1 MNIVDENII
10 ESQCNLLRNWRISF
24 RQIGVHLGRQ
34 GVKDKEIIPLL
45 HKLRRPTFFTR
56 DQDFYDRYLCHAKY
70 CLASL
75 AVRKDEAAFFIRRL
89 LKHREFD
96 TEAKRMGSV
105 IRVSHV
111 GLSVWRLHEESPF
124 HYDWT

>member
-1 MNIVDENII
+1 MNILDENII
-10 ESQCNLLRNWRISF
+10 ESQCILLRSWRISF

-34 GVKDKEIIPLL
+34 GVKDKEILPLL

-56 DQDFYDRYLCHAKY
+56 DQDFYGRYLCHAKY
-70 CLASL
+70 CLVNL
-75 AVRKDEAAFFIRRL
+75 AVRKDEAASFIRRL
-89 LKHREFD
+89 LRHREFG

-111 GLSVWRLHEESPF
+111 GLSVWRLHAESSV